1 MWDAASFLQRALAQP
16 VAPRIA
22 RGDVTRDLR
31 SRYTFNDAMPLQQ
44 VIDDVDRLLLTA
56 NVHTIHPGYFGLFN
70 PNVHES
76 SVIADTIVAAVN
88 PQAGAWFH
96 SPAAVEIE
104 AHTLRFFARKFGLPD
119 EHAAHF
125 TTGGSEANLSGV
137 LCALA
142 EKFPEAR
149 DGGVRAIAEQP
160 SIFVSAESH
169 HSFEKIAQ
177 HTGLGRDA
185 VRVIATDE
193 HDRMRIDALRDALAA
208 TRNPFFVVATPGTTG
223 TGAIDPIREIAALCR
238 ERNLWMHVDAAWG
251 GAACVSPRLRRHLDG
266 IELADSIT
274 CDAHKWLSV
283 PMGAGMFFTPHR
295 ESVTAAFSVSTP
307 YVPEGERLDPDA
319 YASSLQWSRRFI
331 GLKVFMMLATLGED
345 ALAKQ
350 IEHHAEIAEYL
361 KRRLIDEGF
370 DVISDSPLAVVSIEH
385 PDAQRIARE
394 VVARGK
400 SWVSPLMRE
409 GKPPAIRMCVTNFAT
424 TEDDVNV
431 LVRELAA
438 CAASSP
444 SLEPSRA

>member
-44 VIDDVDRLLLTA
+44 VIDDVDRILLPA

-142 EKFPEAR
+142 ERFPEAR

-208 TRNPFFVVATPGTTG
+208 TRNPFFVVATAGTTG

-319 YASSLQWSRRFI
+319 YAS
-331 GLKVFMMLATLGED
+331 
-345 ALAKQ
+345 
-350 IEHHAEIAEYL
+350 
-361 KRRLIDEGF
+361 
-370 DVISDSPLAVVSIEH
+370 
-385 PDAQRIARE
+385 
-394 VVARGK
+394 
-400 SWVSPLMRE
+400 
-409 GKPPAIRMCVTNFAT
+409 
-424 TEDDVNV
+424 
-431 LVRELAA
+431 
-438 CAASSP
+438 
-444 SLEPSRA
+444 